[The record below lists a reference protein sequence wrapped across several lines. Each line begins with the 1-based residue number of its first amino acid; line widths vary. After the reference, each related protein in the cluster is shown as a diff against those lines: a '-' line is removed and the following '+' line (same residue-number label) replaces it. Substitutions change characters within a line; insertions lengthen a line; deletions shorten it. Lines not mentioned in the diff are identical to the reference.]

1 LVIEHLSFSASKYV
15 FCELGRVHVGI
26 VKAPCVFLMKSLYGV
41 SAICLLF
48 CYISVTNGLRFKLKN
63 GVTKC
68 IQDEAHKDVI
78 VHGEYDII
86 TTNEHK
92 TNIRVRDVKKHIL
105 YQRDNI
111 KSGKFAFTTEDFDL
125 FEVCFESQPDNTDH
139 EQEVFLN
146 IKHGTE
152 AKDFDK
158 MAKAEKLQP
167 IEVLLKKLE
176 GLADEIV
183 QDFVL
188 MHSKSGKMRNINES
202 THTRVL
208 YFSILSMVI
217 LIGFACWQVLYLRR
231 YFKSKKLIE

>member
-1 LVIEHLSFSASKYV
+1 
-15 FCELGRVHVGI
+15 
-26 VKAPCVFLMKSLYGV
+26 MKSLYGV

-78 VHGEYDII
+78 VHGE
-86 TTNEHK
+86 
-92 TNIRVRDVKKHIL
+92 VRDVKKHIL